1 MISEVSLLLW
11 WAFLLTWE
19 MLQRDTL
26 LLASGEGQGSRTRGG
41 DRRGLCVAAAGR
53 SFFRG

>member
-26 LLASGEGQGSRTRGG
+26 LLASGEGQGSKTRGG